1 MRIAAGALALVL
13 GLAATSAWAA
23 DKVSFGTNW
32 KAQAEHGGFYQALAT
47 GIYQKYGLEVTI
59 RQGGPQVN
67 HSQLLAAGR
76 VDFNMGGN
84 LFNSLNYPAQKIPV
98 VTVAAMFQK
107 DPQVLISHPGVGN
120 DSLAS
125 LKGKTLF
132 ISGDGRASFW
142 LWLKQK
148 YGYADEQIKP
158 YTFNPAP
165 FLADKNSSQQ
175 GYATSEPYSI
185 EKAGVKP
192 VVHLLADNGF
202 ETYSTLIETTAKMIA
217 EKPDL
222 VQRFVDAS
230 ILGWYSYINSDPSPA
245 NALIKKDNPEMTDE
259 LIAYSIKTMKEMGIV
274 DSGESRT
281 NGIGAMDEARW
292 QRFAEFA
299 ISVGVYPKDL
309 DWKAAFTTRFV
320 NKKVGM
326 PK

>member
-1 MRIAAGALALVL
+1 MRVVVGALALVL
-13 GLAATSAWAA
+13 GLSTSALAA
-23 DKVSFGTNW
+23 DEVSFGTNW

-47 GIYQKYGLEVTI
+47 GIYAKYGLEVTI

-76 VDFNMGGN
+76 IDFNMGGN

-120 DSLAS
+120 DSLAA
-125 LKGKTLF
+125 LKGKTIF
-132 ISGDGRASFW
+132 VSGDGRASFW

-165 FLADKNSSQQ
+165 FLADKSSTQQ
-175 GYATSEPYSI
+175 GYATSEPFSI

-202 ETYSTLIETTAKMIA
+202 ETYSTLIETTSKMVA

-230 ILGWYSYINSDPSPA
+230 ILGWQSYISGDPAAA

-274 DSGESRT
+274 DSGESKV

-292 QRFAEFA
+292 KRFAEFA

-309 DWKAAFTTRFV
+309 DWKAAFTTQFV
-320 NKKVGM
+320 NKKVGLA
-326 PK
+326 K

>member
-1 MRIAAGALALVL
+1 MRVAVGALALVL
-13 GLAATSAWAA
+13 GLSSAALAA

-32 KAQAEHGGFYQALAT
+32 KAQAEHGGFYQALAS
-47 GIYQKYGLEVTI
+47 GIYAKHGLDVTI

-76 VDFNMGGN
+76 IDFNMGGN

-125 LKGKTLF
+125 LKGKTIF
-132 ISGDGRASFW
+132 VSGDGRASFW

-202 ETYSTLIETTAKMIA
+202 ETYSTLIETTARMIA

-230 ILGWYSYINSDPSPA
+230 ILGWQSYITGDPAPA

-259 LIAYSIKTMKEMGIV
+259 LIAYSIKTMKAMGIV
-274 DSGESRT
+274 DSGESKV

-292 QRFAEFA
+292 KRFAEFA

-320 NKKVGM
+320 NKKVGLT
-326 PK
+326 K

>member
-1 MRIAAGALALVL
+1 MRVVVGALALVL
-13 GLAATSAWAA
+13 GLSTSALAA

-47 GIYQKYGLEVTI
+47 GIYAKYGLEVTI

-76 VDFNMGGN
+76 IDFNMGGN

-120 DSLAS
+120 DSLAA
-125 LKGKTLF
+125 LKGKTIF
-132 ISGDGRASFW
+132 VSGDGRASFW

-165 FLADKNSSQQ
+165 FLADKSSTQQ
-175 GYATSEPYSI
+175 GYATSEPFSI

-202 ETYSTLIETTAKMIA
+202 ETYSTLIETTTKMVA

-230 ILGWYSYINSDPSPA
+230 ILGWQSYISGDPSAA

-259 LIAYSIKTMKEMGIV
+259 LIAYSIKTMREMGIV
-274 DSGESRT
+274 DSGESKV

-292 QRFAEFA
+292 KRFAEFA

-309 DWKAAFTTRFV
+309 DWKAAFTTQFV
-320 NKKVGM
+320 NKKVGLA
-326 PK
+326 K

>member
-47 GIYQKYGLEVTI
+47 GIYQKYGLEVSI

-120 DSLAS
+120 VSLAS

-148 YGYADEQIKP
+148 YGYTDEQIKP

-274 DSGESRT
+274 DSGESKT